1 MQGVRS
7 PRDRQGE
14 RTGHHIEGQFPARP
28 WIRGARPPR
37 CARRPAGRS
46 VRAMNIT
53 TYLGD
58 KPVMR
63 IRFGDP
69 GMRTA
74 APPMVISQA
83 AVEAALRDRLTE
95 LGGEIEW
102 GTPLVDLRQDNAS
115 GASVAV
121 GAADEVQVGWVV
133 GCDGAASTTRHLA
146 GIDFP
151 GVKLSERFLLADV
164 RLDWDLDRSGTTGW
178 IHPDGHDRRY
188 ADATPTDCGEL
199 SPMTRAS
206 PRISRPSRKSSP
218 GLNRIIPER
227 TGRDVRVD
235 DAAWLSMFSVHRRL
249 AETYRRGRVLLAG
262 DAAHTH
268 APFGGQ
274 GMLTGLGDAENLA
287 WKLALV
293 VSGRAEARLL
303 DTYQRERR
311 PLATE
316 VLRGTSAVTKINM
329 ARGPVGR
336 FLRDRLV
343 VPCSICPACS
353 AGSRTR
359 RRSCG
364 SATGTGRWPHGR
376 CPSAIHVPGTACPGC
391 AAPTCAGGGGC
402 CRAMKLCS
410 RLRSRTSATVSR
422 YSARDQNQMLSWC
435 GLTAISPGG
444 GVSRTPSTTGYSV
457 RSRQGMCGDG
467 REPRAS
473 TRPRHRRRG
482 HECSAGSIHRIRH
495 RRYEHRAG
503 GQARRCREAHRL
515 STLGGQGAI
524 GRRRDRSAR
533 RHRSA
538 LADAR
543 RDRRHPTART
553 RPAQRRGGR
562 KHGGRPEVSC
572 ARRADLWLGRSH
584 IRY

>member
-1 MQGVRS
+1 MQTADVLVVGAGPAGLAAACGLLMQGARVRVVDKAS
-7 PRDRQGE
+7 APATTSRANFLHARGSEVLDRLGALDDL
-14 RTGHHIEGQFPARP
+14 PAR
-28 WIRGARPPR
+28 
-37 CARRPAGRS
+37 S
-46 VRAMNIT
+46 LRAMNIT

-102 GTPLVDLRQDNAS
+102 GTPLVDIRQDDS
-115 GASVAV
+115 GVSVSV
-121 GAADEVQVGWVV
+121 GSEDEVRVGWVI
-133 GCDGAASTTRHLA
+133 GCDGAASTTRHVA

-178 IHPDGHDRRY
+178 IHPDGMIGAMPMPDGLWRIIAY
-188 ADATPTDCGEL
+188 DPGQPSDKPTDQEIL
-199 SPMTRAS
+199 ARLET
-206 PRISRPSRKSSP
+206 
-218 GLNRIIPER
+218 IIPER

-293 VSGRAEARLL
+293 VSGRADGALL

-316 VLRGTSAVTKINM
+316 VLRDTSAVTKVNV
-329 ARGPVGR
+329 AQGPIGR

-343 VPCSICPACS
+343 VPVFSLPRVQRWVTYQTS
-353 AGSRTR
+353 QLWVSYR
-359 RRSCG
+359 RGPLAARSLPFRKPRPGDRVPGVSGADLC
-364 SATGTGRWPHGR
+364 GRWGLL
-376 CPSAIHVPGTACPGC
+376 S
-391 AAPTCAGGGGC
+391 GGET
-402 CRAMKLCS
+402 
-410 RLRSRTSATVSR
+410 LR
-422 YSARDQNQMLSWC
+422 Q
-435 GLTAISPGG
+435 TAIAHL
-444 GVSRTPSTTGYSV
+444 
-457 RSRQGMCGDG
+457 GDG
-467 REPRAS
+467 LAVLGQGSESDAFLVRPDGHLAWRGRQPDSLDRWLRRA
-473 TRPRHRRRG
+473 
-482 HECSAGSIHRIRH
+482 
-495 RRYEHRAG
+495 
-503 GQARRCREAHRL
+503 L
-515 STLGGQGAI
+515 STGNV
-524 GRRRDRSAR
+524 R
-533 RHRSA
+533 
-538 LADAR
+538 
-543 RDRRHPTART
+543 
-553 RPAQRRGGR
+553 
-562 KHGGRPEVSC
+562 
-572 ARRADLWLGRSH
+572 
-584 IRY
+584 